1 MLRVR
6 QQNLIN
12 IHRRSLRRE
21 QVTNWRHRDL
31 INIHEMGV
39 LNGRR
44 LLILNNPGELSTA
57 HRHAS
62 ERKHCAFSS
71 NTTTS
76 LIYIYLERRIL
87 CTLNGTMSTVFCCFL
102 LVFCSLALCM
112 DFEERPSSWRSEHTM
127 FQKSHKS
134 RNLLTLSDLQHSDHV
149 RMKRSEGSAQ
159 NQCHSLH
166 GYESTLQNNTHT
178 VGDGCTFFGCCL
190 QLCLLIL
197 EYHAAL
203 LIWMTNC

>member
-21 QVTNWRHRDL
+21 QVTKWRHRDL

-87 CTLNGTMSTVFCCFL
+87 CTLPWVPWVPCSAVFCLCFAHWL
-102 LVFCSLALCM
+102 FAWTLKSDPAPGGVNTPCFKRVTNHEICSLWAIYSIQAMWGWKEVKDRRRISVIHCTDM
-112 DFEERPSSWRSEHTM
+112 
-127 FQKSHKS
+127 
-134 RNLLTLSDLQHSDHV
+134 NLRYKTI
-149 RMKRSEGSAQ
+149 
-159 NQCHSLH
+159 
-166 GYESTLQNNTHT
+166 
-178 VGDGCTFFGCCL
+178 
-190 QLCLLIL
+190 LIR
-197 EYHAAL
+197 
-203 LIWMTNC
+203 